1 MKLSILF
8 FCILPFVS
16 QAKEP
21 LWLSNFEEAKK
32 IAKQEN
38 KPILMN
44 FTGSDWCG
52 WCIRLEGEV
61 FGELSFKTFAEK
73 NLVLMKLDFPS
84 RKKLDKK
91 ILAANEVLA
100 EKYGI
105 QGYPT
110 ILIVDSEGSVLA
122 TTGYQKGGAD
132 NYVKHLKKLI
142 DKNAS

>member
-1 MKLSILF
+1 
-8 FCILPFVS
+8 
-16 QAKEP
+16 
-21 LWLSNFEEAKK
+21 
-32 IAKQEN
+32 
-38 KPILMN
+38 
-44 FTGSDWCG
+44 
-52 WCIRLEGEV
+52 
-61 FGELSFKTFAEK
+61 
-73 NLVLMKLDFPS
+73 MKLDFPS